1 MKAHTIYIGAYD
13 ESLTGQD
20 IVMILE
26 EAMSWAN
33 EDYRNC
39 IEANG
44 CNSKDSDGYK
54 DKLKKLEGIFI
65 MEEQPSPE
73 DLAHENDNDTEEE
86 PAGSGDES

>member
-20 IVMILE
+20 IVIILE
-26 EAMSWAN
+26 EALKWAN

-44 CNSKDSDGYK
+44 YNSPDSDSYK
-54 DKLKKLEGIFI
+54 RKLARLENIHI
-65 MEEQPSPE
+65 MENEPTPE
-73 DLAHENDNDTEEE
+73 ELAHENDNEAEAE
-86 PAGSGDES
+86 PDSSGD